1 MPFKLHLDVCVV
13 FFVLVIIFDAKVVA
27 GVVVIQVSFVYI
39 SPVYDVKDG
48 NARHAVAI
56 LCDFKEVA
64 ALLGRKVIHAVQEL
78 GSAFLGIIAVH
89 VAVTEPKVGITIAF
103 EVPPVP
109 DGAEYRI
116 YAKKDLL
123 DDVAVA
129 VELVIERQ
137 VNNRIV

>member
-64 ALLGRKVIHAVQEL
+64 ALLGRKVIHAVLEL
-78 GSAFLGIIAVH
+78 DGAFLRIVAVH
-89 VAVTEPKVGITIAF
+89 AAAADPPVGVAIAF